1 MPDAD
6 FRPMTENWAYF
17 QSDACTVSKT
27 EPVKCSAFLAEDV
40 KPPNEHIQE

>member
-27 EPVKCSAFLAEDV
+27 EPVQYSAFLVEDV
-40 KPPNEHIQE
+40 KHPNEHIQE